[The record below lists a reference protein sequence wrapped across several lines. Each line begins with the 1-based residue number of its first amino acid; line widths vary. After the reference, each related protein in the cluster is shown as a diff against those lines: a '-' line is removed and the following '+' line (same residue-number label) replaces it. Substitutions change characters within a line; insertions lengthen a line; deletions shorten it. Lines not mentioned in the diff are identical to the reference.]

1 MCLTLREIK
10 KTEFCSKTESS
21 RTLAN
26 VSFRRLICSSQRY
39 FEDTCISKP
48 QIGKPFLLYW
58 LEMLTR
64 NIFSIWAYPCCSL
77 KHRRFV
83 LAQGFNWLNRHVG
96 SSCHLCSLCAVL
108 KYSSISHTRQQM
120 ADQRPQP
127 WLTATAA
134 RLGAENRVCSW
145 GAVIWLG
152 SPGRLMACLLPL
164 LCFLCVLP
172 NV

>member
-1 MCLTLREIK
+1 ML
-10 KTEFCSKTESS
+10 
-21 RTLAN
+21 
-26 VSFRRLICSSQRY
+26 VSASPKLENPSYS
-39 FEDTCISKP
+39 
-48 QIGKPFLLYW
+48 YW

-64 NIFSIWAYPCCSL
+64 NIFSIWAYPYCSL

-83 LAQGFNWLNRHVG
+83 LAQGLNWLNHHVG

-108 KYSSISHTRQQM
+108 KYSLISHTKQQM

-145 GAVIWLG
+145 GAVIRLC
-152 SPGRLMACLLPL
+152 STGRLMPCLLPL
-164 LCFLCVLP
+164 LCFLCLLP
-172 NV
+172 NVWTLQLETIFKRLRLEILTEKGIAS